1 VVLPIAISLV
11 VGCGSSA
18 GSQPAVVAPPAPPA
32 SPPVPAVLTMVGAHP
47 RGFARISLADPEIR
61 AQLVELAAALS
72 AEIGRSP
79 ADCGID
85 PVRLERLQVAIG
97 EPLRVAAELDGPI
110 DLRAVG
116 CLAGERAMKGLA
128 ALGVVLRDRPGGLAI
143 EYQAEAAQ
151 TASASAAGADL
162 AQRCPGAICGTAT
175 LGPAGQP
182 LRVEFQLGKT
192 AHIAIDGP
200 GLGHGAAAVVTAIDQ
215 LRATSP
221 DLQGLEVHDQGGAL
235 VVDRFGSDVTA
246 SVALALALRQRL
258 LEAFKIPSSSMIPTL
273 QINDHVFAAKGSLAG
288 ALQPGD
294 ILVHNAGG
302 QQYLKRYLA
311 GPGQVVTETEA
322 GISIDGKPLVTEVVE
337 RNYHYADRNEASG
350 NWADRSGTLVR
361 EHLGARSY
369 LTLRSG
375 PPHKTGTWTVP
386 AGHVFLVG
394 DNRNNSNDSRYQG
407 AIPQGDIVG
416 RVVGIYLAYHD
427 GAIDWERMGTAVE

>member
-1 VVLPIAISLV
+1 MVLPIAVSLI

-18 GSQPAVVAPPAPPA
+18 GSQPAVVAPPAPP
-32 SPPVPAVLTMVGAHP
+32 PVPAVLGMVGAHP
-47 RGFARISLADPEIR
+47 RGFAQISLADPEIR
-61 AQLVELAAALS
+61 AQLVALADELS
-72 AEIGRSP
+72 KEIGRSP
-79 ADCGID
+79 AGCGID
-85 PVRLERLQVAIG
+85 PARLERLQVAIG
-97 EPLRVAAELDGPI
+97 EPLRVAVELDGPI

-116 CLAGERAMKGLA
+116 CLAGEGAMKEVS

-151 TASASAAGADL
+151 TAAAGAAGADL
-162 AQRCPGAICGTAT
+162 AQRCPGAICAAVT
-175 LGPAGQP
+175 LGPAGRS

-192 AHIAIDGP
+192 AHFEIAGP
-200 GLGHGAAAVVTAIDQ
+200 GLGRGAAAVVAAIDQ

-221 DLQGLEVHDQGGAL
+221 ELHGFEMRDQRGAL
-235 VVDRFGSDVTA
+235 VADLSRSDVTA

-273 QINDHVFAAKGSLAG
+273 QINDHVFVAKGSLAG
-288 ALQPGD
+288 APRPGD

-302 QQYLKRYLA
+302 QQYIKRYLA
-311 GPGQVVTETEA
+311 GPGQVITETEA

-337 RNYHYADRNEASG
+337 RDYHYADQNEDTVQ
-350 NWADRSGTLVR
+350 WMDRSGTLVR

-407 AIPQGDIVG
+407 ATSEGDIVG
-416 RVVGIYLAYHD
+416 RVVGIWLAYHD

>member
-1 VVLPIAISLV
+1 
-11 VGCGSSA
+11 
-18 GSQPAVVAPPAPPA
+18 
-32 SPPVPAVLTMVGAHP
+32 MVGAHP

-61 AQLVELAAALS
+61 AQLVALAAELTK
-72 AEIGRSP
+72 EIGRSP

-85 PVRLERLQVAIG
+85 PARLERLQIAIG

-110 DLRAVG
+110 DLRALG
-116 CLAGERAMKGLA
+116 CLAGEPAMKA
-128 ALGVVLRDRPGGLAI
+128 VSALGLVLRDRPGGLAI
-143 EYQAEAAQ
+143 EYQAEAGQ
-151 TASASAAGADL
+151 TASAFAAGAEL
-162 AQRCPGAICGTAT
+162 AQRCPGVICAAAT
-175 LGPAGQP
+175 LGPAGRL
-182 LRVEFQLGKT
+182 LRAQFQFGKT
-192 AHIAIDGP
+192 AHFELDGP
-200 GLGHGAAAVVTAIDQ
+200 GLGRGAAAVVAAIDQ

-221 DLQGLEVHDQGGAL
+221 ELHGIEVRDQRGAL
-235 VVDRFGSDVTA
+235 VADLSRSDVTA

-258 LEAFKIPSSSMIPTL
+258 LEAFKIPSSSMVPTL
-273 QINDHVFAAKGSLAG
+273 QINDHVYAAKGPLAG

-302 QQYLKRYLA
+302 RQYLKRYLA

-375 PPHKTGTWTVP
+375 PPHTTGTWTVP

-407 AIPQGDIVG
+407 ATPEGDIVG
-416 RVVGIYLAYHD
+416 RVIGVWLAYHD
-427 GAIDWERMGTAVE
+427 GAIDWERMGTAIE